1 MPLILSATSY
11 YEYIWVYSLS
21 IQQFEPKI
29 VALEGEGHHMWP
41 QVASSGASCIYCSY
55 LWLTLDIALHT
66 FLRLLP
72 LLPLLPFLL
81 TLCCCD
87 PCALLSALLTPSPPP
102 CAVPHNNPLSTS
114 CAKYIWKEI
123 DLRQTAKATATAAK
137 KMSNNKLNVQGMLDW
152 QLPWLKVALIDCLRV
167 ANFQLQIR
175 VAVCATPFTCTKIY
189 RVCETASFYIASH
202 YAATFPL
209 CQKLLAKLHFQFAHK
224 AVAVS
229 ALFISFCFFCGSRLA
244 GTVPHQSIEAFTSCM
259 CPAQP
264 LPPTLSLSSCTTKVL

>member
-1 MPLILSATSY
+1 MSVLVEYSA
-11 YEYIWVYSLS
+11 IWTQNCSSRGWGAPHVAPSGIEWGKLYLLFIFVTYTWHS
-21 IQQFEPKI
+21 IAYF
-29 VALEGEGHHMWP
+29 
-41 QVASSGASCIYCSY
+41 
-55 LWLTLDIALHT
+55 
-66 FLRLLP
+66 
-72 LLPLLPFLL
+72 
-81 TLCCCD
+81 
-87 PCALLSALLTPSPPP
+87 SALAALAALAAIFINFVLLRPLCPSVCPPNTIPPPP

-123 DLRQTAKATATAAK
+123 DLRQTAKATAAK